1 MKISLQEANR
11 MKQLAGL
18 VKEQMTIEDS
28 FALIKQVGQKL
39 EELHTQLKE
48 MKKDVQGGDRSIT
61 ADSVLDI
68 ALKTFSEIQA
78 MEDAAEAF
86 GLS

>member
-1 MKISLQEANR
+1 MKITLQEANR

-18 VKEQMTIEDS
+18 VKEQMTMEDT

-61 ADSVLDI
+61 ADSVLDT